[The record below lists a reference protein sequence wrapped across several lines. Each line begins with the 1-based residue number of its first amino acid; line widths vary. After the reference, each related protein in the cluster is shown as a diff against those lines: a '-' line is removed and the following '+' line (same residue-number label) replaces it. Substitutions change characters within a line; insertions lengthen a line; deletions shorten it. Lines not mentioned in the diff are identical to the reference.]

1 MGTALQGVVDDHD
14 GHEHRA
20 PCTTGRAHEDRRV
33 SEWLSGFRA
42 ENTRAAYARDLAHFR
57 KYLAASGLELLSVA
71 RVHVDAYVHGF
82 TLTGASAAT
91 VARRLS
97 AVSSF
102 YRRMVQDGQLER
114 NPAADVQRPRIDPD
128 GTSTDYLDSHEA
140 ERLLEAAEA
149 SGARNHAFVRLLLT
163 TGVRVSE
170 ALGAHESDLGRQDG
184 GDFLCVRRK
193 GGKLAKVHLPPRTL
207 GALRTML
214 ESTGGELATGHE
226 PERLLFTTATG
237 KPWDRNEA
245 AKTLARLVKRAGID
259 KTITPHSLRHTHATL
274 ALDLKV
280 PLRDLQDSLGHADP
294 RTTRRYERDRDNLR
308 RSSARKVGALFG

>member
-57 KYLAASGLELLSVA
+57 EYLAASGLELLSVA

-114 NPAADVQRPRIDPD
+114 AVDLLQADVVAWKKKRTPEVVIRAP
-128 GTSTDYLDSHEA
+128 
-140 ERLLEAAEA
+140 
-149 SGARNHAFVRLLLT
+149 GA
-163 TGVRVSE
+163 
-170 ALGAHESDLGRQDG
+170 
-184 GDFLCVRRK
+184 
-193 GGKLAKVHLPPRTL
+193 P
-207 GALRTML
+207 
-214 ESTGGELATGHE
+214 
-226 PERLLFTTATG
+226 
-237 KPWDRNEA
+237 
-245 AKTLARLVKRAGID
+245 D
-259 KTITPHSLRHTHATL
+259 KTRGPGPGPVVTPMGPS
-274 ALDLKV
+274 
-280 PLRDLQDSLGHADP
+280 P
-294 RTTRRYERDRDNLR
+294 R
-308 RSSARKVGALFG
+308 